1 MNTVT
6 ELRRLNFADLLV
18 LEHPD
23 VAGYRYADYRDNGY
37 RHPRIVGYCTECDR
51 KGCHASV
58 QDPTFSLKNM
68 SHGAHTTDF
77 LAALRVA
84 VDVTGWHDEPI
95 LFVYEAPSLDY
106 GIYEEVE
113 YNGIRKRP
121 TKDWYWIHRDQDVR
135 RFPEAFSGGTYGDF
149 VLSAILTF
157 RLKNVYMTNL
167 VKCGLNTN
175 DGQQFRGLASFQ
187 PTCVQTCID
196 RYLRREVDLFKP
208 TVIFEVGA
216 AVHNWVLSTLRPS
229 VPTHQLPHPAGG
241 RRGFKNAYFRVL
253 YFWLVA
259 LGLHRAGVI
268 NTAEAEELGRVF
280 IRDYREP

>member
-1 MNTVT
+1 MDAVRK
-6 ELRRLNFADLLV
+6 LRRLNFADLLL

-23 VAGYRYADYRDNGY
+23 VAAYGYGDYKANGHH
-37 RHPRIVGYCTECDR
+37 HPKIVGYCIECER
-51 KGCHASV
+51 KGCHISV
-58 QDPTFSLKNM
+58 QEPAFSLKNI

-77 LAALRVA
+77 LVALRET

-106 GIYEEVE
+106 GIYEPVTYEQVT
-113 YNGIRKRP
+113 KRP
-121 TKDWYWIHRDQDVR
+121 TKDWYWIHHDQDVR
-135 RFPEAFSGGTYGDF
+135 RFPDSFTGGTYGDF

-157 RLKNVYMTNL
+157 RLKNAYMTNL
-167 VKCGLNTN
+167 VKCGLNTD

-187 PTCVQTCID
+187 PTCVQLCVD
-196 RYLRREVDLFKP
+196 RYLRREIEILEP
-208 TVIFEVGA
+208 RVIFAVGA
-216 AVHNWVLSTLRPS
+216 AVYNWVASTVRS
-229 VPTHQLPHPAGG
+229 TIPTHQLPHPAGG

-259 LGLHRAGVI
+259 LALHKAEI
-268 NTAEAEELGRVF
+268 IQSTEAEDLARTF